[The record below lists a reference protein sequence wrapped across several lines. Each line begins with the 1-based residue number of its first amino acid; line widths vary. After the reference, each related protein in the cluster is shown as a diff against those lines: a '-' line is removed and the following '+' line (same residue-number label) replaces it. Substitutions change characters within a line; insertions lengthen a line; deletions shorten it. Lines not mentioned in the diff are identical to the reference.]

1 MNRVELN
8 RKEQIDKNQNKID
21 KNHQKKKMG
30 CKLKVFVNQ
39 FLLYYIITSSLS
51 KFYRYNYWK
60 TGISDDLSFAFSEV
74 VNYLR
79 V

>member
-1 MNRVELN
+1 
-8 RKEQIDKNQNKID
+8 
-21 KNHQKKKMG
+21 MG